1 MTFSGDKLFIFDTN
15 VLISAALIKNSQTE
29 NALNKAIESGL
40 LAFSRSTLNELIEI
54 LKRPKFERYLSEVE
68 RQEFLKKILS
78 VSLIF
83 SPSRKF
89 EICRDPRDNIFL
101 DLIFESQA
109 DYLIT
114 GDQDLLVLNSF
125 ESAKIILPSDFSG
138 LQLG

>member
-1 MTFSGDKLFIFDTN
+1 MTSSANIIIIFDTN
-15 VLISAALIKNSQTE
+15 VLISAALIKNSPTE
-29 NALNKAIESGL
+29 KSLQKAIEYGL
-40 LAFSRSTLNELIEI
+40 LAFSKQTLNELIEI
-54 LKRPKFERYLSEVE
+54 LKRPKFERYLSKVE